1 MARPDSK
8 KAPHQTT
15 EKQEQTVRNACV
27 SPPVQGQS
35 DSQNSLYPEEN
46 LKNIFFWGE
55 PGWMPMKVSEDVAT
69 DTPMRSLCIYLYLY
83 CYSHKYLYT

>member
-15 EKQEQTVRNACV
+15 EKQEQTVRNAFL

-46 LKNIFFWGE
+46 LKISF
-55 PGWMPMKVSEDVAT
+55 SEE
-69 DTPMRSLCIYLYLY
+69 SLAARPWKSVKMFPLTLLCMVYAFI
-83 CYSHKYLYT
+83 